1 MPILPLAP
9 TNSSNWGVRFDRDP
23 SSAVVL
29 PRGLP
34 FVTSAARG
42 FEEKDSIFVN
52 FTEKTGAEKGIYGV
66 RKFRNFANVRSGC
79 SAALRV

>member
-34 FVTSAARG
+34 FKTSAARG
-42 FEEKDSIFVN
+42 FEEKDSIFES
-52 FTEKTGAEKGIYGV
+52 FTENKGIKWGV
-66 RKFRNFANVRSGC
+66 KIPKFC
-79 SAALRV
+79 EC